1 MLIGFKRMKIQPLN
15 DDGAPDGTT
24 IVVEGKANEGASQ
37 EATVSGISPEAV
49 KVWGSD
55 VPYYVSQKGTG
66 DISVALTILDLP
78 SDAEAKILGYEK
90 DTELGVQF
98 AGENTEPPY
107 CAVTLESSDASGNVA
122 LFGFFKGKF
131 QKGDLA
137 LKTRDGSS
145 YTPSGDGYTYSVV
158 ASDREDK
165 TKGQAMLQFF
175 GAASKQAA
183 VEALVF
189 GSSTAGSQS
198 EGE

>member
-78 SDAEAKILGYEK
+78 SDAEAKILGH
-90 DTELGVQF
+90 L
-98 AGENTEPPY
+98 
-107 CAVTLESSDASGNVA
+107 
-122 LFGFFKGKF
+122 
-131 QKGDLA
+131 
-137 LKTRDGSS
+137 
-145 YTPSGDGYTYSVV
+145 
-158 ASDREDK
+158 
-165 TKGQAMLQFF
+165 
-175 GAASKQAA
+175 
-183 VEALVF
+183 
-189 GSSTAGSQS
+189 
-198 EGE
+198 